1 MSLNL
6 LETLRKKQAEKLFK
20 EGYAANPSE
29 PESLSG
35 GDVLKSAFV
44 NLPGSAAQLVSDVTM
59 PIRHPIQTAQSL
71 ASLGRGIYQLTTEG
85 EQPDEATAKAVGQF
99 FADRYGSFEGFKR
112 AFATDPLGI
121 VSDISVVFTG
131 GAGLAAKVPGVAGK
145 TTATISKVG
154 NIIDPVQAT
163 GKAISAT
170 TKGIGNAAAPLF
182 GMTSGSGGDA
192 LKVAFEAGEAG
203 GDAQKLFIDNLR
215 GNVTPDEIVPKALQA
230 VKDLGDTRKGDYKT
244 NKAALKLENSP
255 VDFKTIKQKIFD
267 FENSNKFEGM
277 SELSAKAQIKLK
289 DIKKIVDEFEKNPKL
304 HNARGMD
311 TLKRRIDAEYPTG
324 LQVGDAGMVVTD
336 IRNSIKA
343 QIIKEVPE
351 YGKVMNAYES
361 AIKLEKQFM
370 QELSLSNN
378 KAAGTI
384 LRKLQSS
391 MRNNVNTSYGS
402 RLDMLKSLDPNLVT
416 EIAGQALNTYT
427 PRGLQGISAGSMT
440 AYGVPAA
447 AAGMIHPAA
456 LIGLPLQSPRL
467 IGETALKIGQL
478 SRKLK
483 PLQSPAALTAAR
495 GSRVVGEI
503 EGATEIDAKQELLNL
518 LLKKPSSDN
527 SQTPTKKGFD
537 DAQLS
542 EIKSDALTLQDEF
555 EFNVEDDDD
564 VNSNII
570 YAATGGDISQ
580 GINMVPSDVLQEYKN
595 IFSPDQIDGGP
606 LQKEIVSLQRLIK
619 QTQNSKSADQ
629 TLKNIQGYQE
639 RLDTSIQKTNSDSPI
654 KLALMKMK
662 EVLDGSVYNKIE
674 TGLISGDK
682 EVLDQLQDATGLYKN
697 YMGLMSGEGVV
708 ENRERAANKI
718 LGQITNK
725 NYTPRNT
732 VNLLFGHNKLAPNQ
746 SLPLVMSKLRNA
758 LPEEQFVEV
767 KALLKDGIL
776 TKAFSDDDNE
786 ASRSGIVKNY
796 NDIFKNQKEIINALF
811 TPNQLLKV
819 KEFKEN
825 VLPTL
830 WAEIK
835 LNPDKANYTIAS
847 ALAKK
852 ELLTYPEPQAEDSS
866 INAVR
871 QTLNRFQAPLVLQS
885 LEETREPEFT
895 DEMPSN
901 DVNLRSEN
909 NLSNLQGSI
918 DNFQMPQVQG
928 SMFDAPPPSMAPPP
942 TLAPQQMVSPTL
954 LPNED
959 DREIAMRQQ
968 AGIAGLV

>member
-1 MSLNL
+1 M
-6 LETLRKKQAEKLFK
+6 
-20 EGYAANPSE
+20 
-29 PESLSG
+29 
-35 GDVLKSAFV
+35 
-44 NLPGSAAQLVSDVTM
+44 
-59 PIRHPIQTAQSL
+59 
-71 ASLGRGIYQLTTEG
+71 
-85 EQPDEATAKAVGQF
+85 
-99 FADRYGSFEGFKR
+99 
-112 AFATDPLGI
+112 
-121 VSDISVVFTG
+121 
-131 GAGLAAKVPGVAGK
+131 
-145 TTATISKVG
+145 
-154 NIIDPVQAT
+154 
-163 GKAISAT
+163 
-170 TKGIGNAAAPLF
+170 
-182 GMTSGSGGDA
+182 
-192 LKVAFEAGEAG
+192 
-203 GDAQKLFIDNLR
+203 
-215 GNVTPDEIVPKALQA
+215 
-230 VKDLGDTRKGDYKT
+230 
-244 NKAALKLENSP
+244 
-255 VDFKTIKQKIFD
+255 
-267 FENSNKFEGM
+267 
-277 SELSAKAQIKLK
+277 
-289 DIKKIVDEFEKNPKL
+289 
-304 HNARGMD
+304 
-311 TLKRRIDAEYPTG
+311 
-324 LQVGDAGMVVTD
+324 
-336 IRNSIKA
+336 
-343 QIIKEVPE
+343 
-351 YGKVMNAYES
+351 
-361 AIKLEKQFM
+361 
-370 QELSLSNN
+370 
-378 KAAGTI
+378 
-384 LRKLQSS
+384 
-391 MRNNVNTSYGS
+391 
-402 RLDMLKSLDPNLVT
+402 
-416 EIAGQALNTYT
+416 
-427 PRGLQGISAGSMT
+427 
-440 AYGVPAA
+440 
-447 AAGMIHPAA
+447 
-456 LIGLPLQSPRL
+456 
-467 IGETALKIGQL
+467 
-478 SRKLK
+478 
-483 PLQSPAALTAAR
+483 
-495 GSRVVGEI
+495 
-503 EGATEIDAKQELLNL
+503 
-518 LLKKPSSDN
+518 
-527 SQTPTKKGFD
+527 
-537 DAQLS
+537 
-542 EIKSDALTLQDEF
+542 
-555 EFNVEDDDD
+555 EDDDD

-580 GINMVPSDVLQEYKN
+580 GINTVPSDVLQEYKN
-595 IFSPDQIDGGP
+595 IFSPDQTDGGP

-619 QTQNSKSADQ
+619 QTQNPKSADQ

-835 LNPDKANYTIAS
+835 LNPDKADYTIAS

-885 LEETREPEFT
+885 LEETREPEFI

-918 DNFQMPQVQG
+918 DNFQMPQAQG

>member
-1 MSLNL
+1 
-6 LETLRKKQAEKLFK
+6 
-20 EGYAANPSE
+20 
-29 PESLSG
+29 
-35 GDVLKSAFV
+35 
-44 NLPGSAAQLVSDVTM
+44 
-59 PIRHPIQTAQSL
+59 
-71 ASLGRGIYQLTTEG
+71 
-85 EQPDEATAKAVGQF
+85 
-99 FADRYGSFEGFKR
+99 
-112 AFATDPLGI
+112 
-121 VSDISVVFTG
+121 
-131 GAGLAAKVPGVAGK
+131 
-145 TTATISKVG
+145 
-154 NIIDPVQAT
+154 
-163 GKAISAT
+163 
-170 TKGIGNAAAPLF
+170 
-182 GMTSGSGGDA
+182 
-192 LKVAFEAGEAG
+192 
-203 GDAQKLFIDNLR
+203 
-215 GNVTPDEIVPKALQA
+215 
-230 VKDLGDTRKGDYKT
+230 
-244 NKAALKLENSP
+244 
-255 VDFKTIKQKIFD
+255 
-267 FENSNKFEGM
+267 
-277 SELSAKAQIKLK
+277 
-289 DIKKIVDEFEKNPKL
+289 
-304 HNARGMD
+304 
-311 TLKRRIDAEYPTG
+311 
-324 LQVGDAGMVVTD
+324 
-336 IRNSIKA
+336 
-343 QIIKEVPE
+343 
-351 YGKVMNAYES
+351 
-361 AIKLEKQFM
+361 
-370 QELSLSNN
+370 
-378 KAAGTI
+378 
-384 LRKLQSS
+384 
-391 MRNNVNTSYGS
+391 
-402 RLDMLKSLDPNLVT
+402 
-416 EIAGQALNTYT
+416 
-427 PRGLQGISAGSMT
+427 MT

-483 PLQSPAALTAAR
+483 PLQSPTALTAAR
-495 GSRVVGEI
+495 GLRVVGEI
-503 EGATEIDAKQELLNL
+503 EGATEIDKKQELLNL
-518 LLKKPSSDN
+518 LLKKSSSNN

-537 DAQLS
+537 DAQLG

-580 GINMVPSDVLQEYKN
+580 GINTVPSDVLQEYKN
-595 IFSPDQIDGGP
+595 IFSPDQTDGGP

-619 QTQNSKSADQ
+619 QTQNPKSADQ

-835 LNPDKANYTIAS
+835 LNPDKADYTIAS

-885 LEETREPEFT
+885 LEETREPEFI

-918 DNFQMPQVQG
+918 DNFQMPQAQG